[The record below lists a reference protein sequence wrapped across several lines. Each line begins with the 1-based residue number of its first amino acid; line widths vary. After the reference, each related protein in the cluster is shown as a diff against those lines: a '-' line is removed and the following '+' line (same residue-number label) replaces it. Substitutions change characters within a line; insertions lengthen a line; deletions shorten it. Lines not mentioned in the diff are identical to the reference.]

1 MEGLPSTSVEHLTEY
16 EKEKTVLGQLSVC
29 LTSNVVQG
37 RPIFQTKSPLTDIF
51 V

>member
-1 MEGLPSTSVEHLTEY
+1 MEGLPSTTVEHLTGY

-29 LTSNVVQG
+29 LTSNVVPG
-37 RPIFQTKSPLTDIF
+37 RPIFQTKCLLADIL